1 MHKNS
6 VMEEERVKVSHP
18 AANGETL
25 SAGNHHNCLCLLSEV
40 DFETNILQISEG
52 KYEGD
57 LQGCSED
64 VEGQRSFTD
73 LRDEEYQMHHV
84 VACVF

>member
-25 SAGNHHNCLCLLSEV
+25 SAGNHQNRLCLLSEV
-40 DFETNILQISEG
+40 DFETNILQIS
-52 KYEGD
+52 
-57 LQGCSED
+57 
-64 VEGQRSFTD
+64 VNM
-73 LRDEEYQMHHV
+73 RDICRGVLKTWKVRGVSQI
-84 VACVF
+84 